1 MLHLS
6 RRARHHQVLPMLSL
20 LLSIAFASGA
30 AAHDSARFEL
40 DDLEQMVRVSQPRI
54 SPDGRSI
61 VVVVSR
67 PNFQENRHESELV
80 LIDVKSG
87 GQRPLTFERRR
98 VGQPR
103 WSPDGSRLA
112 FLAPHGEGE
121 EMKMQV
127 FIMPMRGGDPMRL
140 TDSPTGVQQ
149 FAWRPNGADIAF
161 VASDEEEKDEES
173 PGKYLDAFEVG
184 DDHYLSQE
192 AVLPSH
198 IWLIPAGGGEVRRLT
213 SGTWSLPMAQPPGP
227 PSSPLSWSPDGSEI
241 AFVRQ
246 DKPNFGNWD
255 LTHVQMVETAS
266 GEIRSLTGAT
276 VGASVPTW
284 SPDGSHIAYWLP
296 RDGDWANIMEIYVA
310 PATGGKGRSLTRAI
324 DRSLWQSLWMPD
336 SRSLLVGGNDDNR
349 VSIWLQ
355 PLEGPARRLDLGD
368 VHPSWSFWIDANIG
382 RDGAIA
388 FTGSTSQRPVEL
400 YHMAS
405 PDARPRRLTDFNH
418 HVASLELGR
427 VETVAWDGPDDFR
440 ENGILIFPPGFDEK
454 RRYPLVLL
462 IHGGPQAASTESF
475 SRLGQLMAARGYVVF
490 QPNYRGSDNLGNT
503 YQRAIINDAGAGPGR
518 DVMAGLEAVKR
529 RGFIDETRIGVSGW
543 SYGGYMTSWLIGNYQ
558 VWKAAVAGAAV
569 TDLFDSYNLSDF
581 NVSAH
586 WWYGG
591 SPWVEGYYD
600 SYREQSPITYAH
612 QATAPTLILATT
624 GDVRVPTSQS
634 YKLYHALRD
643 NDVPVK
649 FVAWPVGGHFPRD
662 PVRSQDVQRQWLDW
676 LDEHLK
682 DEVARQSDT
691 GGE

>member
-1 MLHLS
+1 MLHL
-6 RRARHHQVLPMLSL
+6 RRIATILSL
-20 LLSIAFASGA
+20 LTLAAFGSAASAKENQVFG
-30 AAHDSARFEL
+30 L
-40 DDLEQMVRVSQPRI
+40 DDLEKMVGVSQPQI

-61 VVVVSR
+61 AVVVSR
-67 PNFQENRHESELV
+67 PNYVDDRYESELV
-80 LIDVKSG
+80 LVDIESG
-87 GQRPLTFERRR
+87 GQRALTFERQQ

-112 FLAPHGEGE
+112 FLAPHGEGD

-127 FIMPMRGGDPMRL
+127 FIMPMRGGDPRRL

-149 FAWRPNGADIAF
+149 FAWSPNGSDIAF
-161 VASDEEEKDEES
+161 VASDEAEKDEES

-198 IWLIPAGGGEVRRLT
+198 IWLIPAAGGEVRRLT
-213 SGTWSLPMAQPPGP
+213 SGSWSLPMAQPPGP

-246 DKPNFGNWD
+246 EKPNFGDWD
-255 LTHVQMVETAS
+255 LTSVQVVETAS
-266 GEIRSLTGAT
+266 GKIRPLTGGS
-276 VGASVPTW
+276 VGESVPTF
-284 SPDGSHIAYWLP
+284 SPDGSQIAYWLP
-296 RDGDWANIMEIYVA
+296 RDADWANIMEIYVA
-310 PATGGKGRSLTRAI
+310 PATGGEGRSLTRAI

-336 SRSLLVGGNDDNR
+336 GRSILVGGNDDNR
-349 VSIWLQ
+349 VSLWLQ
-355 PLEGPARRLDLGD
+355 PLEGKARRLDLGD
-368 VHPSWSFWIDANIG
+368 IHPSWSFWIDAAIG

-400 YHMAS
+400 YYMAS
-405 PDARPRRLTDFNH
+405 AEAKPRRLTDLNH
-418 HVASLELGR
+418 HVAALDLGR
-427 VETVAWDGPDDFR
+427 VETIEWDGPDGFH
-440 ENGILIFPPGFDEK
+440 ENGVLIFPPGFDDD

-462 IHGGPQAASTESF
+462 IHGGPQASSTERF
-475 SRLGQLMAARGYVVF
+475 SRLGQLIAARGYVVF

-503 YQRAIINDAGAGPGR
+503 YQRAILSDAGAGPGR

-529 RGFIDETRIGVSGW
+529 RGFIDESRIAVSGW
-543 SYGGYMTSWLIGNYQ
+543 SYGGYMTAWLIGNYQ

-586 WWYGG
+586 WWHGG
-591 SPWVEGYYD
+591 SPWVDGNYD
-600 SYREQSPITYAH
+600 AYREQSPITHAH
-612 QATAPTLILATT
+612 QATAPTLILANT

-649 FVAWPVGGHFPRD
+649 FIAWPVGGHFPHD
-662 PVRSQDVQRQWLDW
+662 PVRAQDVQRRWIGW
-676 LDEHLK
+676 LDEHLRK
-682 DEVARQSDT
+682 DAAEGDGRAGRGAAGD
-691 GGE
+691 